1 MSFIIKTLPNGTP
14 LPDKGKDFL
23 LMQEADGHII
33 SPPDEFQEGLVC
45 ILHDELSDKAVFCFS
60 EGEMGYY
67 LEYVHKQ
74 KTWLIVP
81 QAAKIAVDE
90 PQSTI

>member
-33 SPPDEFQEGLVC
+33 SPPDEFQ
-45 ILHDELSDKAVFCFS
+45 DELLTRTGNAWRFA
-60 EGEMGYY
+60 
-67 LEYVHKQ
+67 
-74 KTWLIVP
+74 IVP
-81 QAAKIAVDE
+81 IQPTGEFPHEAEREHE
-90 PQSTI
+90 PLFLR